1 MSSTATAD
9 GPRSFGAFRCLG
21 ANPILL
27 RSLVPSTVPSITDG
41 SLGFAEAHPRS
52 ARAYPFQSSTQR
64 TPQTHQYATRREFAR
79 TNNLPIFVGKD
90 IADFIA
96 YPNAH
101 DVSLQRCFFQN
112 VGVGQTVER
121 NVFSL
126 YFCGTTAGAFL
137 PGRQKFVIGS
147 APPVHR
153 SVGLLFVARRK
164 FGGLLRRGRCHISTR

>member
-1 MSSTATAD
+1 MDHWVSRKPTRD
-9 GPRSFGAFRCLG
+9 QRE
-21 ANPILL
+21 PILFNQVL
-27 RSLVPSTVPSITDG
+27 KGR
-41 SLGFAEAHPRS
+41 RK
-52 ARAYPFQSSTQR
+52 
-64 TPQTHQYATRREFAR
+64 THQYATRREFAR
-79 TNNLPIFVGKD
+79 ANNLPIFAGKD
-90 IADFIA
+90 TADFIA

-153 SVGLLFVARRK
+153 SVGLLFVPRRK
-164 FGGLLRRGRCHISTR
+164 FGGLLRRRRCQLVNAKI